1 MKIAPICLLTA
12 CKRRKFKLFGDS
24 SRVRAIDNGIT
35 CCYWSASLSNRLRA
49 LEAHSSLFKC
59 CAKNCPNYRY
69 MYWIQGKHRG
79 SWVWVFLRLS
89 VWLKLIFI
97 VPSDFYSISIS
108 FNSRGRVPL
117 AGSSLRGE
125 KSHWQVQKV
134 TLAGPKSHTRT
145 KMSHW
150 SVITDI
156 FNMTLWI
163 LAGNYISFTI
173 AAGLIISTVITST
186 VYWKFQQSLVSQ
198 ATLQPS
204 IMCADSF

>member
-24 SRVRAIDNGIT
+24 SQVRTIDNGIT

-49 LEAHSSLFKC
+49 LKTHSSVFKC
-59 CAKNCPNYRY
+59 CAKNCPNY

-89 VWLKLIFI
+89 VSLKMIFI
-97 VPSDFYSISIS
+97 FPFNVYYISIF

-117 AGSSLRGE
+117 AGNSLRVE
-125 KSHWQVQKV
+125 TSHWQVQKV
-134 TLAGPKSHTRT
+134 TLAGPKSHTRA

-150 SVITDI
+150 SVI
-156 FNMTLWI
+156 
-163 LAGNYISFTI
+163 ISNN
-173 AAGLIISTVITST
+173 
-186 VYWKFQQSLVSQ
+186 
-198 ATLQPS
+198 
-204 IMCADSF
+204 